1 MAVHPTRSEPSVHKV
16 LAAIDFSPVSTSVVE
31 QAASLAEAYGAELTL
46 VHVAAGDPEFI
57 GYSQGP
63 QTVRDGRA
71 RELRKEHADVQEIA
85 EGLRERGITAHALM
99 IQGATVEK
107 ILAEAAQLEADVIV
121 LGSHGHGALH
131 RALLGSVSEGLVRG
145 ARCPVLVVP
154 AAPATD
160 S

>member
-1 MAVHPTRSEPSVHKV
+1 VRRI
-16 LAAIDFSPVSTSVVE
+16 LAAIDFSPVSDSVVA
-31 QAASLAEAYGAELTL
+31 QAAALAEAFSAELTL

-63 QTVRDGRA
+63 QTVRDDRA
-71 RELRKEHADVQEIA
+71 RELRKEHSDVQEIA
-85 EGLRERGITAHALM
+85 KGIRERGITAHALM

-107 ILAEAAQLEADVIV
+107 ILGEATELETDIIV

-131 RALLGSVSEGLVRG
+131 RALLGSVSEGVVRG

-154 AAPATD
+154 AAPPSD